1 MYIDK
6 ESGEF
11 GLSQADIIG
20 RHAHNTSFPVPFEAP
35 ERYVLMTPADPPEF
49 DPATHKAVPADPLET
64 EEGYLQQWAVVP
76 LDDDELAQ
84 LESDRLA
91 AEQAARD
98 AARVTVTKRQA
109 LLALFDLRGIKNEDI
124 EAQINLIPDEF
135 DRYRALVDWQGSAAI
150 ESDSP
155 TVLKLAAGLNLTEA
169 DLVELFGYAETL

>member
-6 ESGEF
+6 ETGAYP
-11 GLSQADIIG
+11 LSPADIIG
-20 RHAHNTSFPVPFEAP
+20 RYAHNVSFPVPFEAP
-35 ERYVLMTPADPPEF
+35 ERYVLVALADHPAF
-49 DPATHKAVPADPLET
+49 DEATHKAVELAPLET
-64 EEGYLQQWAVVP
+64 EDGYLQQWEVVP
-76 LDDDELAQ
+76 LDDDELTQ

-109 LLALFDLRGIKNEDI
+109 LLALFDMKGIKNEDI
-124 EAQINLIPDEF
+124 EAQISLIPDEV

-155 TVLKLAAGLNLTEA
+155 TVHALAAGLNLTEA
-169 DLVELFGYAETL
+169 DLFELFGYAQAL

>member
-1 MYIDK
+1 MYFDR
-6 ESGEF
+6 ETGDYP
-11 GLSQADIIG
+11 LSPSDIIS
-20 RHAHNTSFPVPFEAP
+20 RHANNMSFPVPFEAP
-35 ERYVLMTPADPPEF
+35 EQYVLVAPTDQPEF
-49 DPATHKAVPADPLET
+49 DPATHKAVELPPLET
-64 EEGYLQQWAVVP
+64 EEGYLQQWDVAP
-76 LDDDELAQ
+76 LDGDELAQ
-84 LESDRLA
+84 LEAERLA

>member
-6 ESGEF
+6 ETGAYP
-11 GLSQADIIG
+11 LSPADIIG
-20 RHAHNTSFPVPFEAP
+20 RHAHNMSFPVPFEAP
-35 ERYVLMTPADPPEF
+35 ERYVLVAQADQPAF
-49 DPATHKAVPADPLET
+49 DAATHKAVELAPLET
-64 EEGYLQQWAVVP
+64 EDGYLQQWQVVA

-109 LLALFDLRGIKNEDI
+109 LLALFDMKGIKNEDI
-124 EAQINLIPDEF
+124 EAQISLFPDEVS
-135 DRYRALVDWQGSAAI
+135 RYRALVDWQGSAAI

-155 TVLKLAAGLNLTEA
+155 TVLMLAAGLNLTGA
-169 DLVELFGYAETL
+169 DLFELFGYAETL

>member
-6 ESGEF
+6 ETGDYP
-11 GLSQADIIG
+11 LSPADIIS
-20 RHAHNTSFPVPFEAP
+20 RHAHNMSFPVPFEAP
-35 ERYVLMTPADPPEF
+35 ERYELVASAEPPAF
-49 DPATHKAVPADPLET
+49 VQATHKAVELAPLVT
-64 EEGYLQQWAVVP
+64 EDGYLQQWEVVS
-76 LDDDELAQ
+76 LSADELAQ
-84 LESDRLA
+84 LEADRLA

-109 LLALFDLRGIKNEDI
+109 LLALFDMKGIKNEDI

-155 TVLKLAAGLNLTEA
+155 TVLLLAAGLNLTEA
-169 DLVELFGYAETL
+169 DLVELFGYAQTM

>member
-6 ESGEF
+6 ETGDYP
-11 GLSQADIIG
+11 LSPADIIG
-20 RHAHNTSFPVPFEAP
+20 RHAHNMSFPVPFEAP
-35 ERYVLMTPADPPEF
+35 EQYALVAQSDQPAF
-49 DPATHKAVPADPLET
+49 DATTHKAVELAPLEG
-64 EEGYLQQWAVVP
+64 EQGYLQQWEVVP
-76 LDDDELAQ
+76 LDDSELAQ
-84 LESDRLA
+84 LEAERLA

-124 EAQINLIPDEF
+124 EAQISLIPDEV

-155 TVLKLAAGLNLTEA
+155 TVLALAAGLNLTKA
-169 DLVELFGYAETL
+169 DLFELFGYAETL

>member
-6 ESGEF
+6 ETGDYP
-11 GLSQADIIG
+11 LSPADIIS
-20 RHAHNTSFPVPFEAP
+20 RHAHNMSFPVPFEAP
-35 ERYVLMTPADPPEF
+35 EQYALVEPASPPAF
-49 DPATHKAVPADPLET
+49 VQTTHKAVELTPLET
-64 EEGYLQQWAVVP
+64 EEGYLQQWEVVP
-76 LDDDELAQ
+76 LSAEELAQ
-84 LESDRLA
+84 REAERLA

-109 LLALFDLRGIKNEDI
+109 LLALFDMKGIKNEDI
-124 EAQINLIPDEF
+124 EGQINLIPDEF

-155 TVLKLAAGLNLTEA
+155 TVLLLAAGLNLTAA